1 MALLTQ
7 TTDTRTGISP
17 IGTTSPNTGAS
28 ANTNSTYA
36 QGAFTTGLAVLDPSV
51 TAYTV
56 QNTDYQGTVIFDT
69 ASACAVTL
77 NSAVTTN
84 FTCQVMNL
92 STGAITLTPTSGYLV
107 NGAASVTLQS
117 GQGAIVG
124 FANRAW
130 TAFVGGAP
138 IPVQPANTPKVT
150 HEWLDS
156 YSNTTGA
163 FTQSQ
168 PGFADISGS
177 LAAGQLPAS
186 VPVVSFGTGAPVASS
201 TEGYIYFDTT
211 GSPYVGYVYH
221 MGNWHQF
228 S

>member
-168 PGFADISGS
+168 PGFADVSGQISTS
-177 LAAGQLPAS
+177 QLPAS
-186 VPVVSFGTGAPVASS
+186 GLSVTITTAALTPTGTQ
-201 TEGYIYFDTT
+201 
-211 GSPYVGYVYH
+211 GSMTFTNGILTAQV
-221 MGNWHQF
+221 QAT
-228 S
+228 